1 MRRLAFSVLVLL
13 LAIGGFLYQVRL
25 AEAIP
30 SARAAL
36 PLAAGVLLFGMLS
49 IMLARG
55 RLRIM
60 MARPWLHYAL
70 AMVLLVALML
80 FGHRYR
86 GGLYLPGRVN
96 PSEFVKLFF
105 VLFVAGHLAQN
116 QEEDGRISLR
126 TIAVQLAAFGGLA
139 LAIALVRDFG
149 LLAQLGVTWAAILF
163 VASVKWGLLAAFCG
177 GIAATTILAH
187 PFGHLAVRVAV
198 WHDPFSDATGAG
210 WQTLQGLAALVS
222 GGWWGKGMGM
232 GEVHSVP
239 IVSSDFVYAALG
251 EELGFVG
258 CSIVLILWLIL
269 LILPLV
275 SYFSNNGD
283 IPQKNGDSPRKSPKS
298 NGDSPRKSRQ
308 PCKSCKSNGD
318 SPRNSTGD
326 SPQGWAGT
334 ELLAVGL
341 VASLGCQLLLNVA
354 GVLNALPMTGIT
366 FPLLSHGGTS
376 VVAVLAMCGILN
388 AASSS

>member
-30 SARAAL
+30 SARAVL
-36 PLAAGVLLFGMLS
+36 PLATGVLLFGTLS
-49 IMLARG
+49 ILFARG
-55 RLRIM
+55 RLRILL
-60 MARPWLHYAL
+60 AKPWLHYAL

-105 VLFVAGHLAQN
+105 VLFAVGHLAQN
-116 QEEDGRISLR
+116 SSEDGRIPLR
-126 TIAVQLAAFGGLA
+126 TVVIQLAAFGGLA
-139 LAIALVRDFG
+139 LAIVAVRDFG

-163 VASVKWGLLAAFCG
+163 VASAGWGLMAVLG
-177 GIAATTILAH
+177 GGVAATTILAH

-198 WHDPFSDATGAG
+198 WRDPFSDATGAG

-232 GEVHSVP
+232 GEVHAVP
-239 IVSSDFVYAALG
+239 IVSSDFVYTALG

-258 CSIVLILWLIL
+258 CSIILILWLIL

-275 SYFSNNGD
+275 QHLSAM
-283 IPQKNGDSPRKSPKS
+283 GDSPREEIEE
-298 NGDSPRKSRQ
+298 R
-308 PCKSCKSNGD
+308 
-318 SPRNSTGD
+318 
-326 SPQGWAGT
+326 
-334 ELLAVGL
+334 LLSVGL

-354 GVLNALPMTGIT
+354 GVLNVLPMTGIT

-376 VVAVLAMCGILN
+376 VVAVLAMCGLLN
-388 AASSS
+388 AAGSTCRVEKEGKPN

>member
-55 RLRIM
+55 RLRIL
-60 MARPWLHYAL
+60 MAKPWLHYAL

-139 LAIALVRDFG
+139 LAIVAVRDFG
-149 LLAQLGVTWAAILF
+149 LLAQLGITWAAILF
-163 VASVKWGLLAAFCG
+163 VASVGWGLLVALGG
-177 GIAATTILAH
+177 GIAALTILAH

-198 WHDPFSDATGAG
+198 WRDPFSDATGAG

-239 IVSSDFVYAALG
+239 IVSSDFVYAALS
-251 EELGFVG
+251 EELGFAG
-258 CSIVLILWLIL
+258 CAIILILWSIL
-269 LILPLV
+269 LIIPLV
-275 SYFSNNGD
+275 SNHGD
-283 IPQKNGDSPRKSPKS
+283 SPRANGDSPREAMGK
-298 NGDSPRKSRQ
+298 
-308 PCKSCKSNGD
+308 
-318 SPRNSTGD
+318 
-326 SPQGWAGT
+326 W
-334 ELLAVGL
+334 LVMVGL

-354 GVLNALPMTGIT
+354 GVLNVLPMTGIT
-366 FPLLSHGGTS
+366 FPLLSQGGS
-376 VVAVLAMCGILN
+376 SLVAVLAMCGILN
-388 AASSS
+388 AADSS